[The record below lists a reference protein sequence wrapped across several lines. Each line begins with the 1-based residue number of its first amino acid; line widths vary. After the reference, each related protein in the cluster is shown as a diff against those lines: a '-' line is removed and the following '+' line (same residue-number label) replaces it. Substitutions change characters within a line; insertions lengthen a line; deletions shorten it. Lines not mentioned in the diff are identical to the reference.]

1 MTIPFQP
8 SCGITN
14 SEHNKGVRRPPWL
27 RWHKTL
33 AVLRLGVPEDERFH
47 LAKKND
53 ERGNEHIWGVCGMK
67 GEYEAAIGNDDLLL
81 KRNLLILFQLVGLEI
96 KLDRNPSIRTCF
108 PERFSGSLDENNSR
122 RSYTPSTT
130 GSQPISRNSL
140 NASQDLHN
148 IKYSP
153 RAQTQSTIAEH
164 VAAAMVQP
172 DLVPVVTKLA
182 SSYQSVS
189 AHTSDVTSKDANSAS
204 LPLPVPVLDKFIAE
218 PSLTPLPTLSSL
230 HLTAGNRTST
240 RLTLYAPLYQAAL
253 KGDWGKA
260 KEFLNMHPGALN
272 VRITKGWD
280 TVLHVAA
287 GAKHTGFVEEVI
299 KMLSP
304 VDLELRNND
313 HNTVLCI
320 AAASGITKIAE
331 LMVNKNKFLPGMR
344 GNKGVTPLYIAA
356 LFGHRDM
363 VWYLY
368 KLTADDD
375 LTQEDYIGL
384 LIAAISTDLF
394 DVALCVIQ
402 RHPELAI
409 IRDRN
414 GETAL
419 HVLARKPSAFTG
431 KRELGIWGKFIY
443 SWICVEPPVQ
453 SSYPSSISES
463 CIHQGFLSLTGKLQR
478 TLEIIVPG
486 YELVREKK
494 LLHVRAVN
502 LVKLLWEQILSL
514 EDAQIADILRSPT
527 QPLFVAAEF
536 GIIELI
542 TELIQTYPD
551 LIWKVDKDSR
561 SIFHIAVFHRQ
572 EKIFNLIHDL
582 GAHKDMITSY
592 KDKNN
597 CNILHLAGKIAPPNR
612 LNIVSGAALQMQRE
626 LLWFKEVEKNVQPL
640 YREMRDN
647 DGRTPLMLFT
657 EEHAKLVKEGEK
669 WMKNTASSCMLVATL
684 ITTVMFA
691 AVFTV
696 PGGNDN
702 KNGTPVFIEAKSFLI
717 FAISDAFALFSSV
730 TSILMFLS
738 ILTSRYTEEDFLK
751 SLPQRLII
759 GLAALF
765 FSIVSMLVAFG
776 ATFFIVLGQRL
787 AWISVPV
794 ALIGCIPVTL
804 FAFLQ
809 FPLLTDMIQSSYG
822 AGIFS

>member
-1 MTIPFQP
+1 MSNQ
-8 SCGITN
+8 
-14 SEHNKGVRRPPWL
+14 
-27 RWHKTL
+27 
-33 AVLRLGVPEDERFH
+33 
-47 LAKKND
+47 
-53 ERGNEHIWGVCGMK
+53 
-67 GEYEAAIGNDDLLL
+67 
-81 KRNLLILFQLVGLEI
+81 I
-96 KLDRNPSIRTCF
+96 KLDRNPSIRACF
-108 PERFSGSLDENNSR
+108 PERFSGRLDENNSR

-130 GSQPISRNSL
+130 GSQPTSRNSL

-153 RAQTQSTIAEH
+153 HAQTQSTIAEH

-218 PSLTPLPTLSSL
+218 PSLTPLPMLP
-230 HLTAGNRTST
+230 TAGNRTST

-331 LMVNKNKFLPGMR
+331 LMVNKNKYLPGMR

-409 IRDRN
+409 IRDQN
-414 GETAL
+414 GDTAL
-419 HVLARKPSAFTG
+419 HVLARKPLAFTG

-443 SWICVEPPVQ
+443 PWICVEPLVQ

-463 CIHQGFLSLTGKLQR
+463 CIHQVFLSLTGKLQR

-486 YELVREKK
+486 YELVHEKK
-494 LLHVRAVN
+494 LLYVRAVN

-794 ALIGCIPVTL
+794 ALIACIPVTL